1 MLANENFNGDV
12 LIYPLLEIEFL
23 KKNIKFNQADAL
35 IFTSIYALENFQLE
49 VKGVETPVFAVGK
62 RCDDMLKDI
71 GVTNS
76 FIFSN
81 VRDLKDSLKKNYGN
95 QDLVVFYLRG
105 EEVSCDLSAD
115 LLANGFKV
123 MEHIV
128 YRQKSVNKQK
138 KLEKILARN
147 KLEGIALFSEK
158 SVDRLVNCVSRKNLN
173 KKFFCFSKKIENRLR
188 FYLGENITCKT
199 THEPLIA
206 EMVNLIVKEFS
217 NCNEQNEKALK

>member
-12 LIYPLLEIEFL
+12 LIFPLLEIEYL
-23 KKNIKFNQADAL
+23 KTNIKFNQADAL
-35 IFTSIYALENFQLE
+35 VFTSIYALENFQLE
-49 VKGVETPVFAVGK
+49 MKGVETPVFAVGK
-62 RCDDMLKDI
+62 RCDDMLRGI

-81 VRDLKDSLKKNYGN
+81 VRDLMDSLVKNFGN
-95 QDLVVFYLRG
+95 QGLVVFYLRG
-105 EEVSCDLSAD
+105 DEVSYDLRPE

-123 MEHIV
+123 MEHLV
-128 YRQKSVNKQK
+128 YRQKSINKQK

-147 KLEGIALFSEK
+147 KLEGIVLFSEK
-158 SVDRLVNCVSRKNLN
+158 SVDRLVNCVSRKNLD

-188 FYLGENITCKT
+188 FFLGENITCKT
-199 THEPLIA
+199 THEPLIT

-217 NCNEQNEKALK
+217 NCNEQMKKL